1 VIQSIEGII
10 GEGEI
15 ILKSIID
22 NRGEEHEWM
31 LIMAT
36 ICSFITFKKIIKLE
50 RYKKKLKGSFTP
62 Y

>member
-1 VIQSIEGII
+1 M
-10 GEGEI
+10 
-15 ILKSIID
+15 KNIID

-31 LIMAT
+31 LIIAT
-36 ICSFITFKKIIKLE
+36 ICSFITLKKITKLE